1 MIQTKL
7 YNTFTFRIKASLILL
22 ATITVLLSS
31 CEADSPATLTGE
43 EMRERIIGKWH
54 SHHITAYNNDTET
67 NVEITK
73 NNGNSALYIELDF
86 KEDGKVVS
94 GYWSQNSDGSSK
106 WVQETDRYVVQND
119 NIVITESSINVSD
132 VNKPNKQDITN
143 GDGKIGYNVTQDGVI
158 GTRANSST
166 ITMSWNYASE
176 MIYYRIITNAHG
188 EQITGFLYFS
198 KY

>member
-1 MIQTKL
+1 MQTYTRFYK
-7 YNTFTFRIKASLILL
+7 FTFQVIANLFLL
-22 ATITVLLSS
+22 ATIAPMLSS
-31 CEADSPATLTGE
+31 CEADSPAPLTGE

-106 WVQETDRYVVQND
+106 WVQETSRYTIQND
-119 NIVITESSINVSD
+119 NIIIIDSAIDVSD
-132 VNKPNKQDITN
+132 VNKSNKKDVPSS
-143 GDGKIGYNVTQDGVI
+143 DGKITYNITQDGAV
-158 GTRANSST
+158 GTRASSSS
-166 ITMSWNYASE
+166 ITMSWDYTSE
-176 MIYYRIITNAHG
+176 RIYYRIITNAHG
-188 EQITGFLYFS
+188 SQITGFLYFS
-198 KY
+198 KF